1 MLVEIVVFRT
11 GRSVVRVEQEQ
22 EKALKIFQ
30 TFSVMFKDLNQ
41 RLVFLRPN
49 LMNKKKVAEL
59 PTAFNSRIQS
69 ERFMKI

>member
-49 LMNKKKVAEL
+49 LMNKKRSLNYLPLLIHGFKVKD
-59 PTAFNSRIQS
+59 S
-69 ERFMKI
+69 